1 MTFKE
6 FFSHFFFLGE
16 SRFIKPLS
24 LVLSKHIDKV
34 PHQIADVSVNAYRDG
49 PLHYGMGE

>member
-6 FFSHFFFLGE
+6 FFSLFFVLGE
-16 SRFIKPLS
+16 SRFTKPQS
-24 LVLSKHIDKV
+24 LVLSKHRDKV
-34 PHQIADVSVNAYRDG
+34 PNQTADVSVNAYRDG